1 MIETTTGLLAAPAI
15 SVSIPHRPVIG
26 SGITM
31 LAGYRVWQGYSVL
44 ARPRCPRIVM
54 AEAGPP
60 PGAKGRQFC
69 GGGPSPATGN
79 TTEDP
84 ICGRAGSERE
94 NDQSRS
100 TAPGGDPPA

>member
-31 LAGYRVWQGYSVL
+31 LVGYRVWQGYSVL

-54 AEAGPP
+54 AEPGPRPGARGRYFREGGHAPATEITAETRTGAP
-60 PGAKGRQFC
+60 PGRGADNDKSRPRPPR
-69 GGGPSPATGN
+69 GG
-79 TTEDP
+79 
-84 ICGRAGSERE
+84 
-94 NDQSRS
+94 
-100 TAPGGDPPA
+100 